1 MLFNI
6 RCCFFVFYFLRQS
19 LQEREE
25 TPNMELLINA
35 NLEFYN
41 KSTMTNVQFFVQFHK
56 FPMITSLT
64 SSLIAIENN
73 STLTSKKNMDVGA
86 FPLLQWVKTNI
97 FTHTAKKDNKQTN
110 HPQRELEPCSRYI
123 NELVDFLISLNVL
136 EVLN

>member
-35 NLEFYN
+35 NLEFHN
-41 KSTMTNVQFFVQFHK
+41 KSTVTNVQFFVQFHT
-56 FPMITSLT
+56 FPLITSLT
-64 SSLIAIENN
+64 GSLIAIENKQHFNQQEKHGVNYKKAPIRAAN
-73 STLTSKKNMDVGA
+73 SVGA

-110 HPQRELEPCSRYI
+110 HP
-123 NELVDFLISLNVL
+123 
-136 EVLN
+136 